1 MHTNTSGNDQR
12 FLRQLGEMEMRMALF
27 HEKLNGSTQG
37 VQVIYFNGDIT
48 AELFRNIASHIH
60 AHYQALQCKIEQRD
74 DTLWFS
80 EGVNL
85 DQIEISYCET
95 MTSESLDTFIHN
107 AVDTPIDA
115 NKSLW
120 RLQLVKCLDSNQNA
134 LILSAHHSII
144 DANGMHEIGNVFF
157 LSAAHYLAENTL
169 PELTH
174 YPLQKPIDDLLHD
187 GTPPFATP
195 SAYQQ
200 PHDGPCPIKYRKTH
214 WQTLVISKEENSKF
228 TERCQQD
235 KLKPHSVISA
245 ALCQALADAGLAH
258 APFVFGTAVSLRF
271 LQDSNPEYQHPLG
284 CYMAIA
290 SNMLEPEK
298 MDLNALAEHYN
309 RELMQHIMLGCL
321 KKLPSNLSA
330 LNQGINVMQ
339 NNIAFTQGAGITNMA
354 EVGIQT
360 RYGDL
365 IINDYRM
372 LANRVSA
379 NFSMVAHCYEFN
391 GSQIIGLVYP
401 SPCLSDATAVTVKTS
416 LRERLLSYA
425 DGINLTQNEEAAV
438 TAG

>member
-1 MHTNTSGNDQR
+1 
-12 FLRQLGEMEMRMALF
+12 MRMALF

-37 VQVIYFNGDIT
+37 VQVIYFKGNIT
-48 AELFRNIASHIH
+48 AELFHDIASHIH
-60 AHYQALQCKIEQRD
+60 AHYQALQCKIEQKN

-80 EGVNL
+80 DGVNL
-85 DQIEISYCET
+85 DQIEICYSET
-95 MTSESLDTFIHN
+95 TTSESLDIFVQN
-107 AVDTPIDA
+107 AVNTPIDA
-115 NKSLW
+115 SKSLW
-120 RLQLVKCLDSNQNA
+120 RLQLVKYLDNDQNA
-134 LILSAHHSII
+134 LILSAHHAII

-157 LSAAHYLAENTL
+157 LSAAHYLTEKAL
-169 PELTH
+169 PELTR
-174 YPLQKPIDDLLHD
+174 YSLQKPIDDLLQD

-200 PHDGPCPIKYRKTH
+200 PHDSPCPINYRKTH
-214 WQTLVISKEENSKF
+214 WQTLVLSNEENNKF

-245 ALCQALADAGLAH
+245 ALCQSLAEVGLAH

-284 CYMAIA
+284 CYMSIA
-290 SNMLEPEK
+290 SNMLEAEK
-298 MDLNALAEHYN
+298 MDLKALAEHYN
-309 RELMQHIMLGCL
+309 RVLMQHIMLGCL
-321 KKLPSNLSA
+321 NKLPSNLSA
-330 LNQGINVMQ
+330 LNQGIKAMQ
-339 NNIAFTQGAGITNMA
+339 NNSAFTQGAGITNMA

-391 GSQIIGLVYP
+391 GAQIIGLVYP
-401 SPCLSDATAVTVKTS
+401 SPCLSDATAIAVQTS
-416 LRERLLSYA
+416 LQERLLNYA
-425 DGINLTQNEEAAV
+425 DGVNQTQLEEAV
-438 TAG
+438 TA